1 MNMDFI
7 IVFNPPRQ
15 RKVDSMQRPRLL
27 RSSAVALT
35 LALAAVAGAQAGDP
49 DEPRDTPPA
58 AAQPAAP
65 PDTPS
70 DARDP
75 RIVLSERVTVVGTA
89 ETAAGIPGAAQV
101 LTGEPLRQRQQAFDD
116 IHRVLRPVPGL
127 NIQEEDG
134 FGHRPNIGMRGSGT
148 ERSSKITLM
157 EDGVL
162 IAPAPYSAPAAYYF
176 PFSGRMEAI
185 EVRKGSSQ
193 IKYGPNTVGGALN
206 LVSTSVPSGFR
217 LRAKADGGQHG
228 SGKLYAHAGDG
239 GERFGWLLETYQGT
253 SDGFKDL
260 DGGGDTGFRLQDY
273 LGKLRFS
280 SARGASVYQL
290 VELKLGATDERSDE
304 TYLGLTEDD
313 FRAEPVRRYAASQLD
328 VLDAEHRQLQLR
340 HFAVFTPR
348 VDLTTTLW
356 HNGFERSWYKLQ
368 SVLGTSLASVLEHP
382 EQFPTQYGVLTG
394 QDSAENALVVRNN
407 NRSYYSRG
415 FQTQLGITGG
425 VGGTRHQLEAGVRY
439 LEDEEDRFQ
448 QDDRYQMLGGRMS
461 LTRAGAPGSQSNR
474 VSSAGAWAFFL
485 QDQMRVGRL
494 TLVPGLRVEK
504 VAFERVDYAPTDPD
518 RTAPTRVL
526 TNDVDVVVPGIG
538 AHYAVN
544 ASFGVVAG
552 IHKGFAPPGPG
563 ADDATHPEES
573 LNYELG
579 LRGQRG
585 SLRAELT
592 GFYNDYENLLGR
604 DTLAAGGGGSGDLFN
619 GGKAL
624 VFGVEAGLSA
634 DLRGVLGASVS
645 VPVRA
650 SYTFTHGEFRSDFQS
665 QYEPWGTV
673 AYGDELPYLPPH
685 QLFSSI
691 GVAGGRFFLDLS
703 ASYVSRMRTQAG
715 QGPIDPLSS
724 TDSAFVLDFLGD
736 IALAS
741 RLHAYLSVQNLTD
754 RAYVVARQP
763 AGARPGLP
771 RTLMVGVRLE
781 IGG

>member
-1 MNMDFI
+1 MLMT
-7 IVFNPPRQ
+7 Q
-15 RKVDSMQRPRLL
+15 STRPLL
-27 RSSAVALT
+27 LVLT
-35 LALAAVAGAQAGDP
+35 LALPVAPATGAGDDVP
-49 DEPRDTPPA
+49 QPV
-58 AAQPAAP
+58 QPADDDDGGKP
-65 PDTPS
+65 
-70 DARDP
+70 RDP
-75 RIVLSERVTVVGTA
+75 RLVLRERVTVVGTA
-89 ETAAGIPGAAQV
+89 EAAGEIPGAAQV
-101 LTGEPLRQRQQAFDD
+101 LTGEPLLARQQAVDD
-116 IHRVLRPVPGL
+116 VHRILRPVPGL
-127 NIQEEDG
+127 NLQEEDG

-176 PFSGRMEAI
+176 PLAGRMEAI

-206 LVSTSVPSGFR
+206 LVSTSVPGSFR
-217 LRAKADGGQHG
+217 LRAKAEGGQHR

-253 SDGFKDL
+253 SGGFKQL

-280 SARGASVYQL
+280 SGQGARVYQL

-304 TYLGLTEDD
+304 TYLGLAEDD
-313 FRAEPVRRYAASQLD
+313 FRARPLRRYVASQLD
-328 VLDAEHRQLQLR
+328 VLNAEHRQAQLR
-340 HFAVFTPR
+340 HFAVFSR
-348 VDLTTTLW
+348 RFDLTTTVW
-356 HNGFERSWYKLQ
+356 HNGFERAWYKLE
-368 SVLGTSLASVLEHP
+368 SVLGTNLASVLEQP
-382 EQFPTQYGVLTG
+382 EAFPAQYSVLTG
-394 QDSAENALVVRNN
+394 ADSAASALVVRNN
-407 NRSYYSRG
+407 NRRYYSRG
-415 FQTQLGITGG
+415 VETQLGINGRIA
-425 VGGTRHQLEAGVRY
+425 GTRHQLELGARY

-448 QDDRYQMLGGRMS
+448 QDDRYQMLAGRMS

-485 QDQMRVGRL
+485 QDQVRAGRL

-504 VAFERVDYAPTDPD
+504 VAFERVDYAAADPD
-518 RTAPTRVL
+518 RSTPVRVL
-526 TNDVDVVVPGIG
+526 SNDVDVIVPGVG
-538 AHYAVN
+538 AHFAVSP
-544 ASFGVVAG
+544 SFGLVAG
-552 IHKGFAPPGPG
+552 VHKGFAPPGPG
-563 ADDATHPEES
+563 ADDATRPEES
-573 LNYELG
+573 VNYELG
-579 LRGQRG
+579 VRGQRG

-604 DTLAAGGGGSGDLFN
+604 DTLSTGGSGSGDLYN
-619 GGKAL
+619 GGKARVVGL
-624 VFGVEAGLSA
+624 EASVSA
-634 DLRGVLGASVS
+634 DLRGVLGFSAS

-650 SYTFTHGEFRSDFQS
+650 SYTLTSGEFRSDFQS

-673 AYGDELPYLPPH
+673 SYGDELPYLPRH

-691 GVAGGRFFLDLS
+691 GVASGRFLVDLS
-703 ASYVSRMRTQAG
+703 ATYVSRMRTEAG
-715 QGPIDPLSS
+715 QGPFAPPTS
-724 TDSAFVLDFLGD
+724 TDSAFVLDVLGD
-736 IALAS
+736 VALAS
-741 RLHAYLSVQNLTD
+741 RLHAYLSVQNLLD